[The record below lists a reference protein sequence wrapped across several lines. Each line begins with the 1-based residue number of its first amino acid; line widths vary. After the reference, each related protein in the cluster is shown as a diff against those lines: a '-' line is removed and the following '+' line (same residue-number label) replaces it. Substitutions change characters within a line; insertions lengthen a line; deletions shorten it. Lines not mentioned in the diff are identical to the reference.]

1 MQILGGF
8 FHKIYHEYGVDW
20 RCWLREGMRGQKSR
34 DARTEE
40 SRRED
45 RRVEENRYN
54 IILEVTVHIYR

>member
-1 MQILGGF
+1 MALVV
-8 FHKIYHEYGVDW
+8 E
-20 RCWLREGMRGQKSR
+20 RR

-45 RRVEENRYN
+45 RRVATRGQESRLWHRDEENRYN